1 MDGGTLSVA
10 RALPIDAALVG
21 DVLVRLRRDTC
32 GTTMRWTLGERGSAE
47 LDVDFFPVFFGFVSN
62 RVGPAWTTS
71 ARLWDPEAVAVA
83 SAVVELT
90 AVSTDTCELAIR
102 PDVPLTPWWEAHCR
116 HSSPWPTPRSTSSP
130 RSCSGRPPA
139 TASRP
144 ATPTDRIRRRSS
156 PNRPTTAAV
165 LQYSAARM
173 IPGRDGNTAPL
184 VGSASVRWSSE
195 PPSGCPPCA

>member
-1 MDGGTLSVA
+1 MDGGTISVA

-21 DVLVRLRRDTC
+21 DVLVRLRRDTR

-71 ARLWDPEAVAVA
+71 ARLWDPEAVAVT

-102 PDVPLTPWWEAHCR
+102 PDLPLTPWWEAHA
-116 HSSPWPTPRSTSSP
+116 
-130 RSCSGRPPA
+130 PA
-139 TASRP
+139 LLALAQASLEELAEELLWQ
-144 ATPTDRIRRRSS
+144 AT
-156 PNRPTTAAV
+156 
-165 LQYSAARM
+165 
-173 IPGRDGNTAPL
+173 RDGVAAGN
-184 VGSASVRWSSE
+184 SN
-195 PPSGCPPCA
+195 